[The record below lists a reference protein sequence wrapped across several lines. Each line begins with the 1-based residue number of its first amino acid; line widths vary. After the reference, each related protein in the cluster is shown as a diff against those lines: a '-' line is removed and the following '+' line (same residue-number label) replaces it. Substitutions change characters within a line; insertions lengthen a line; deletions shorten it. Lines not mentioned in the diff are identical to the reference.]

1 MAKKTRINLFV
12 PLTLLIALLF
22 DGISA
27 SIFSTQL
34 YTATSDMI
42 PRLIVI
48 CIVLFSFYIDRKY
61 MILFGILFG
70 LLYDSYYVGVL
81 GLYTSL
87 FPIII
92 YLSDKMR
99 KILNPNLLVLVMVL
113 IIHIS
118 LVETSLY
125 GFYSVIDVTTIDMS
139 TFLANRL
146 GPTLLLNAILLL
158 VLYYPLK
165 KSAIAIM
172 QD

>member
-1 MAKKTRINLFV
+1 
-12 PLTLLIALLF
+12 
-22 DGISA
+22 
-27 SIFSTQL
+27 
-34 YTATSDMI
+34 
-42 PRLIVI
+42 
-48 CIVLFSFYIDRKY
+48 

-70 LLYDSYYVGVL
+70 LLYDSYYVGIL
-81 GLYTSL
+81 GLYASL

-113 IIHIS
+113 IIHLS
-118 LVETSLY
+118 LIETALY

-139 TFLANRL
+139 AFLANRL
-146 GPTLLLNAILLL
+146 GPTLLLNTVLLL

-165 KSAIAIM
+165 KAATAIM

>member
-1 MAKKTRINLFV
+1 MTKNTRINLFV
-12 PLTLLIALLF
+12 PLILLIALLF

-34 YTATSDMI
+34 YTSTSDMI
-42 PRLIVI
+42 PRLTVI

-70 LLYDSYYVGVL
+70 LLYDSYYVGIL
-81 GLYTSL
+81 GLYASL

-113 IIHIS
+113 IIHLS
-118 LVETSLY
+118 LIETALY

-139 TFLANRL
+139 AFLANRL
-146 GPTLLLNAILLL
+146 GPTLLLNTVLLL

-165 KSAIAIM
+165 KAATAIM

>member
-1 MAKKTRINLFV
+1 MTKKARINLFV
-12 PLTLLIALLF
+12 PLTFLIALLF
-22 DGISA
+22 DGVIA

-34 YTATSDMI
+34 YTATSDMV
-42 PRLIVI
+42 PRLIII
-48 CIVLFSFYIDRKY
+48 CIVLFSFYVDRNY

-70 LLYDSYYVGVL
+70 LLYDSYYVGIL

-99 KILNPNLLVLVMVL
+99 KILNPNLLVLVMIV

-118 LVETSLY
+118 LVETLLF
-125 GFYSVIDVTTIDMS
+125 GFYSVIDLTTIDIA

-146 GPTLLLNAILLL
+146 GPTLLLNSIFLL

-165 KSAIAIM
+165 KTAATIV

>member
-1 MAKKTRINLFV
+1 MTKKARINLFV
-12 PLTLLIALLF
+12 PVTFLIALLF
-22 DGISA
+22 DGTIA
-27 SIFSTQL
+27 SIFSTRL
-34 YTATSDMI
+34 YTATSDMV
-42 PRLIVI
+42 PRLIII
-48 CIVLFSFYIDRKY
+48 CIVLFSFYVDRKY

-70 LLYDSYYVGVL
+70 LLYDSYYVGIL

-99 KILNPNLLVLVMVL
+99 KILNPNLLVLVMIV

-118 LVETSLY
+118 LVETLLF
-125 GFYSVIDVTTIDMS
+125 GFYSVIDLTTIDIA

-146 GPTLLLNAILLL
+146 GPTLLLNSMFLL

-165 KSAIAIM
+165 KTAATIV